1 MASIA
6 GGVIDEVDEVDE
18 DSLKSP
24 LSARPRHG
32 GSGNGGRAQQQE
44 ARGTPQDDNDDEA
57 EWIYV
62 LELEDGCFYVGKT
75 SNPDARLEQHRNLGR
90 YTGAAWTR
98 LHPPTTTG
106 YLVCRQ
112 VKKEYSGLEEDAL
125 TQMWMMK
132 KGIDKVRG
140 GSYSQCVLP
149 GHQLKTL
156 QQAAWHCMGACTG
169 CGADDHW
176 VEQCDQKRAFGVNE
190 TGGGGNGSADGLETR
205 IDHRRKGSGVGA
217 EETSAPA
224 LRSEEPFSFPS
235 AKSFGASNSFGAPAA
250 AVSFGGAPAAAT
262 SFGGA
267 PAAATS
273 FGGSF
278 CAPPAATSFGAPATA
293 TGFGGDN
300 TGFGGG
306 GNTGFGG
313 APTNNATT
321 NPFGGEAATTGFGGG
336 NTGFGGAPQTNT
348 GFGGGG
354 AAATSF
360 GASFG
365 APAAAVSFGA
375 PAAASSGGNGGS
387 QFDNGGGGV
396 GSTEHKEAKKTTTK
410 KTGARYKVIKVQ
422 VEGLISKP
430 DVLAQ
435 AAVKLY
441 NEAWK
446 CEPTPHGAT
455 ASTALTKCAE
465 ALTQQVQEAVEEGYF
480 PCGAATH
487 VTIKHQRHHDGSGM
501 TSYQH
506 FMTQAMLKQATLPV
520 APVETFLF

>member
-6 GGVIDEVDEVDE
+6 GGVIDELDE
-18 DSLKSP
+18 DSL
-24 LSARPRHG
+24 
-32 GSGNGGRAQQQE
+32 
-44 ARGTPQDDNDDEA
+44 RGTPQDDNDDEA

-176 VEQCDQKRAFGVNE
+176 VEQCDQMREFGVKEN
-190 TGGGGNGSADGLETR
+190 GGGGNGSADGLETR
-205 IDHRRKGSGVGA
+205 IDHRRKGSGIGA

-235 AKSFGASNSFGAPAA
+235 AKSFGASN
-250 AVSFGGAPAAAT
+250 
-262 SFGGA
+262 
-267 PAAATS
+267 
-273 FGGSF
+273 
-278 CAPPAATSFGAPATA
+278 
-293 TGFGGDN
+293 
-300 TGFGGG
+300 
-306 GNTGFGG
+306 
-313 APTNNATT
+313 
-321 NPFGGEAATTGFGGG
+321 
-336 NTGFGGAPQTNT
+336 
-348 GFGGGG
+348 
-354 AAATSF
+354 
-360 GASFG
+360 SFG

-422 VEGLISKP
+422 AEGLISQP
-430 DVLAQ
+430 NVCAQ

-446 CEPTPHGAT
+446 CEPTPLGAT

-465 ALTQQVQEAVEEGYF
+465 ALQQQVQEAIEEGYF

-506 FMTQAMLKQATLPV
+506 FMTQAMLKQAILPV

>member
-1 MASIA
+1 LD
-6 GGVIDEVDEVDE
+6 GGVIDEVDE

-224 LRSEEPFSFPS
+224 LRSEELFSFPS

-250 AVSFGGAPAAAT
+250 AVSFGGG
-262 SFGGA
+262 SS
-267 PAAATS
+267 AATS

-278 CAPPAATSFGAPATA
+278 GSPPAATSFGGSFGAPPAATSFGAPATA

-300 TGFGGG
+300 TGFGC
-306 GNTGFGG
+306 
-313 APTNNATT
+313 
-321 NPFGGEAATTGFGGG
+321 GG

-365 APAAAVSFGA
+365 APAAVCSFGA

-387 QFDNGGGGV
+387 QFDNGGDGV

-410 KTGARYKVIKVQ
+410 KIGPQYKVVKVQ
-422 VEGLISKP
+422 AEGLISQP
-430 DVLAQ
+430 NVCAQ

-446 CEPTPHGAT
+446 CEPTPLGAT

-465 ALTQQVQEAVEEGYF
+465 ALQQQVQQAIEEGYL

-487 VTIKHQRHHDGSGM
+487 VTIKHTRHHDGSGM
-501 TSYQH
+501 ISYQH

-520 APVETFLF
+520 APVETFFF

>member
-6 GGVIDEVDEVDE
+6 GV
-18 DSLKSP
+18 KSP

-57 EWIYV
+57 KWIYV

-156 QQAAWHCMGACTG
+156 QQATWHCMGACTG

-176 VEQCDQKRAFGVNE
+176 VEQCDQKREFGVKEN
-190 TGGGGNGSADGLETR
+190 GGGGNGSADGLETR

-250 AVSFGGAPAAAT
+250 AVSFGGGSSAAT

-267 PAAATS
+267 PAAAPS

-278 CAPPAATSFGAPATA
+278 GAPPAATSFGASSTTFGGNNGNNGNSGNNGSSGTTFGATNGA
-293 TGFGGDN
+293 SGGGFGSSQSGN
-300 TGFGGG
+300 GGG
-306 GNTGFGG
+306 GGFGSSGNAQSGGTTFGGAQPSGASAGGFGQQQSGFGQQSQQGGMGFGQQQGGMGGGNNNFGG
-313 APTNNATT
+313 APPQAQ
-321 NPFGGEAATTGFGGG
+321 GGFSM
-336 NTGFGGAPQTNT
+336 
-348 GFGGGG
+348 GGGG
-354 AAATSF
+354 
-360 GASFG
+360 
-365 APAAAVSFGA
+365 
-375 PAAASSGGNGGS
+375 
-387 QFDNGGGGV
+387 GGGPKSRGNRR
-396 GSTEHKEAKKTTTK
+396 KTVK
-410 KTGARYKVIKVQ
+410 VKRRGAR
-422 VEGLISKP
+422 
-430 DVLAQ
+430 
-435 AAVKLY
+435 
-441 NEAWK
+441 
-446 CEPTPHGAT
+446 
-455 ASTALTKCAE
+455 
-465 ALTQQVQEAVEEGYF
+465 
-480 PCGAATH
+480 
-487 VTIKHQRHHDGSGM
+487 
-501 TSYQH
+501 
-506 FMTQAMLKQATLPV
+506 
-520 APVETFLF
+520 